1 VGVQKCRAI
10 STKTHSGRPA
20 ARSSGGV
27 INTPTP
33 TMNPLTISAQDSVDT
48 ERIKNVAIVVETRK
62 WPLPKIKD
70 ESRHVEE
77 QSSSSVDDG
86 ERQDHE
92 LAAVSELSTSE
103 EPMLSSAAAT
113 SPRVDESV
121 ELMINQFSQ
130 EHEELL
136 EDVSPLVVV
145 EQTSDETVTMDHI
158 SSLIFNVNK
167 QAAHDIGSKESIE
180 KDQNQARDINKHPS
194 PEKPLADES
203 ITNSRS
209 QESKPVSTVP
219 SSDQPSQMPG
229 EEVVYETA
237 TDESIEKVFVDPE
250 KDKAGKKW
258 MTNFQK
264 KKSFLKK
271 LPKKFTSKMISK
283 KNGPQPTIQ
292 GKQVIVEDSATTWSA
307 GSMSLKSPVSEG
319 EVASVEPSDSKTT
332 IENPEVDAVR
342 NASSSLMDKDEEDE
356 TDVEAGHLDEEVPK
370 PNDSNSI
377 NSGLPAKK
385 ESLNLTKL
393 LSLGACS
400 VKTDTPAEFNIDHV
414 ESDGYDGGS
423 EKTSEDEAAPKGLFS
438 CGAVPTS
445 PRKGGIFDGL
455 TSVQSDAAVGIT
467 TDIDDEE
474 VKALTNQAYLLSI
487 GEENATYVH
496 ANESKES
503 QPQQLSVSSIP
514 SISEGSESKKP
525 GEKKEVM
532 KNSNSEED
540 NLPLHAEPS
549 EKKEIKL
556 TKTNSLRSLPAE
568 PSEKNEV
575 KLTKTNS
582 TQDKSCQRAEPS
594 NKNEI
599 KLTKTIS
606 TQDKSCQRAEPS
618 EKKENAKKSVFSSL
632 RVSSISKKKETK
644 MEEMT
649 KKETESAFKSDHQA
663 ALDPQESPDKS
674 LGKQI
679 ELDNI
684 LEITKTN
691 SSGLLAAPSS
701 LSADTFVC
709 QMEAKVDLY
718 NEKYG
723 LIQKFGMHVKELK
736 KKQAEIREKELEV
749 EEAKKAVQ
757 RAGKIRTMKRKRKEL
772 ASIQRELEKLRKEE
786 EVVKVPV
793 ARLHHLLNA
802 QLDSEIIGNESI
814 EEALPPEVSKL
825 CMCGV
830 MTCQGNNT
838 DEEDDGTVDSGILLN
853 QLDAVMRDDE
863 GREQNSRMSHVLDV
877 MCG

>member
-1 VGVQKCRAI
+1 
-10 STKTHSGRPA
+10 
-20 ARSSGGV
+20 
-27 INTPTP
+27 
-33 TMNPLTISAQDSVDT
+33 MNPLTISAQDSVDT

-86 ERQDHE
+86 VRQDHE

-145 EQTSDETVTMDHI
+145 EQTSDETVVMDHI

-194 PEKPLADES
+194 PEKPPADES

-258 MTNFQK
+258 MTKFQK

-271 LPKKFTSKMISK
+271 LPKTFTGKMISK

-292 GKQVIVEDSATTWSA
+292 EKQVIVEDSATTWSA

-385 ESLNLTKL
+385 KSLNLTKL

-568 PSEKNEV
+568 PSEKNE
-575 KLTKTNS
+575 
-582 TQDKSCQRAEPS
+582 DKSCQRAEPS

-679 ELDNI
+679 EHDNI

-877 MCG
+877 LCG